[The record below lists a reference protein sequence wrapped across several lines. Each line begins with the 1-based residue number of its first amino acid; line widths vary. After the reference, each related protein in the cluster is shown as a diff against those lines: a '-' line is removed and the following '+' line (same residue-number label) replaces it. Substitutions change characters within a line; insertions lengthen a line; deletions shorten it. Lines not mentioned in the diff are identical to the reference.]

1 MIYKANDLRRWN
13 VEHEIGGRWLPARP
27 LQFWMMFPLRRIK
40 AAWRVL
46 IGRYD
51 ALDWEDQ

>member
-1 MIYKANDLRRWN
+1 MIYKANDLRSWN
-13 VEHEIGGRWLPARP
+13 VDHEIGGRWLPARP
-27 LQFWMMFPLRRIK
+27 LRFWELRRIK

>member
-1 MIYKANDLRRWN
+1 MIYKANDLRHWN
-13 VEHEIGGRWLPARP
+13 VEHEIDGRWLPARP
-27 LQFWMMFPLRRIK
+27 LDHSLFPRLRIVE
-40 AAWRVL
+40 AWRVL